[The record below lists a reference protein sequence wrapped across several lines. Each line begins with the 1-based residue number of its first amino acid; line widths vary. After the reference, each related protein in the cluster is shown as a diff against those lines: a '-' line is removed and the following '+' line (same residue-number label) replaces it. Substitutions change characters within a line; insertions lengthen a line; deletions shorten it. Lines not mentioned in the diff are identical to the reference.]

1 MQLSGAHCSPRDCD
15 FYLAVSNA
23 ARAQRFVLPPA
34 PAGGT
39 WLRLIDTG
47 RAAPDDFVVE
57 PEAEPVRQP
66 SILLRSFSCV
76 LLRSR

>member
-1 MQLSGAHCSPRDCD
+1 
-15 FYLAVSNA
+15 
-23 ARAQRFVLPPA
+23 VLPQA
-34 PAGGT
+34 PDGGA

-57 PEAEPVRQP
+57 PEAEPVRQT